1 MPNWESIYQALLL
14 GEGFSVF
21 DQHMLFHN
29 DPRLTWC
36 RMEDMIPICM
46 VWKKRD
52 QNPLLPI
59 VAEQLR
65 LQLDGKDFE

>member
-1 MPNWESIYQALLL
+1 
-14 GEGFSVF
+14 
-21 DQHMLFHN
+21 
-29 DPRLTWC
+29 
-36 RMEDMIPICM
+36 MEDMIPICM